1 MEAFLQD
8 FRFGLRQIVKNPGFA
23 LAAVVTLALGIGTNT
38 AIFSMVRAVLLRPL
52 PYANGGHLVH
62 IGYREPAPDVSDV
75 FFSAQEMKDYRR
87 QSRTLASVEEYHS
100 MTFTLLSKGEP
111 DRVRTGVVS
120 SSFFDSFG
128 VKPLLGRSFH
138 PDEGGMGAAPVLLLS
153 YPYWRRHYAAD
164 PGVVGKSVILDGKS
178 VTVVGVL
185 PPIPLFPDENDVFVP
200 PAACSVRSSE
210 YAETNRKARMLSLF
224 GRLAPGATAEQA
236 RSEIATLVGGWR
248 RDNPEL
254 YPEERYHDI
263 PVVPVQEELTG
274 HFRPTLLILLATVG
288 LVLLLACL
296 NVANLTLSRMRN
308 REREVALRSALG
320 AGRGR
325 LIAQLLTESTI
336 LSLLGGALGV
346 VLAFSGLRLL
356 TAFAGQFTARASEIT
371 IDGPVLL
378 FTLLV
383 SVSTGLLFGLF
394 PAFQASARNAAA
406 TLKAGGRSTVS
417 LGGRRFRSLL
427 TISQVAISFMLL
439 IGAGLAVRSF
449 LKLREV
455 DPGFDLDNVA
465 TMTLTLSSVYS
476 GTPGI
481 IAFYAPL
488 VERLQAVPGVAAVG
502 LASDLPLEDDGFSP
516 LFEIEGRTLPEGEE
530 ARANFDIA
538 SEGFFKAMGIPLVKG
553 RTFAPSDTRDA
564 PPVIVI
570 NESFARRYWPQQDP
584 IGRGIILKYRGA
596 GDRALTIVGVVRD
609 VKQLKLNVETGPA
622 FYLPFRQ
629 VIGPE
634 MRLFVRT
641 AGDPLR
647 VVPAIVRLI
656 HERDPQIPVT
666 DVRTMAQVR
675 DKSLAPV
682 SLTALLLALF
692 AALAATIAVLGISGV
707 VASSVAERTHEI
719 GIRSALGAG
728 RSSLLGTILW
738 QGMTPV
744 VIGLLLGVA
753 GALALT
759 RFLAS
764 ILFGVVPNDLLT
776 YIAVAA
782 LLLAASALACLVP
795 ARHAMKIDPL
805 LALRY
810 E

>member
-8 FRFGLRQIVKNPGFA
+8 IRFGLRQIVKNPGFA
-23 LAAVVTLALGIGTNT
+23 LAAVLTLALGIGTNT
-38 AIFSMVRAVLLRPL
+38 AIFSMVRGVLLRPL

-62 IGYREPAPDVSDV
+62 IGYRDPAPDVTNV
-75 FFSAQEMKDYRR
+75 FFSAQEINDYRR
-87 QSRTLASVEEYHS
+87 QSRTLASIEEYHS

-120 SSFFDSFG
+120 ASFFDSFG
-128 VKPLLGRSFH
+128 VKPLVGRSFL
-138 PDEGGMGAAPVLLLS
+138 PGEGEMGAAPVLLLT
-153 YPYWRRHYAAD
+153 YPYWRHRFAGD
-164 PGVVGKSVILDGKS
+164 PGVVGKNVILDGKS

-210 YAETNRKARMLSLF
+210 YAVSNRKARMLSLF
-224 GRLAPGATAEQA
+224 GRLAPGATAAQV
-236 RSEIATLVGGWR
+236 RSEIASLVGGWR
-248 RDNPEL
+248 RDNPDL

-263 PVVPVQEELTG
+263 PVVAVQEELTG

-308 REREVALRSALG
+308 REREVAVRSALG

-336 LSLLGGALGV
+336 LSLLGGAIGV
-346 VLAFSGLRLL
+346 LLAFSGLRLL
-356 TAFAGQFTARASEIT
+356 TAFAGQFTLRASEIS

-383 SVSTGLLFGLF
+383 SVLTGLLFGLF
-394 PAFQASARNAAA
+394 PAFQASARNAAS
-406 TLKAGGRSTVS
+406 TLKAGGRSTVG

-427 TISQVAISFMLL
+427 TISQVAISFILL
-439 IGAGLAVRSF
+439 IGAGLAIRSF

-455 DPGFDLDNVA
+455 DPGFDLDHVT
-465 TMTLTLSSVYS
+465 TMTLTLSSLYS
-476 GTPGI
+476 KPPEM
-481 IAFYAPL
+481 IAFYQPL
-488 VERLQAVPGVAAVG
+488 LERLQAVPGVLAIG
-502 LASDLPLEDDGFSP
+502 LSSDLPLEDDGFSP

-538 SEGFFKAMGIPLVKG
+538 NEDYFKALRIPLVRG
-553 RTFAPSDTRDA
+553 RTFVPNDAKDA
-564 PPVIVI
+564 PPVMVI
-570 NESFARRYWPQQDP
+570 NESFARRYWAGQNPVGQR
-584 IGRGIILKYRGA
+584 IVLKYRGA
-596 GDRALTIVGVVRD
+596 GDGALTIVGVVKD
-609 VKQLKLNVETGPA
+609 VKQLGLDVETGPA

-629 VIGPE
+629 VVGPE

-641 AGDPLR
+641 AGDPTK
-647 VVPAIVRLI
+647 VAPDIVRLI
-656 HERDPQIPVT
+656 HERDPQLPVT

-682 SLTALLLALF
+682 SLTALLLTLF

-707 VASSVAERTHEI
+707 VSSSVTERTHEI

-728 RSSLLGTILW
+728 RGDLLGTVLW

-744 VIGLLLGVA
+744 VVGLLLGAA

-759 RFLAS
+759 RFLSS
-764 ILFGVVPNDLLT
+764 ILFGVVSNDLLT
-776 YIAVAA
+776 YLAVAA
-782 LLLAASALACLVP
+782 LLLAASALACFVP
-795 ARHAMKIDPL
+795 ARHAMNIDPL

>member
-8 FRFGLRQIVKNPGFA
+8 VRFGLRQLVKNPGFA
-23 LAAVVTLALGIGTNT
+23 LAAVLTLALGIGTNT
-38 AIFSMVRAVLLRPL
+38 AIFSMVRGVLLRPL

-62 IGYREPAPDVSDV
+62 IGYRDPAPDVSNI
-75 FFSAQEMKDYRR
+75 FFSAQEINDYRR
-87 QSRTLASVEEYHS
+87 QSKTLASIEEYHS

-138 PDEGGMGAAPVLLLS
+138 PDEGEMGAAPVVLLS
-153 YPYWRRHYAAD
+153 YPYWRNHFGAD
-164 PGVVGKSVILDGKS
+164 PEIIGKGFVLDGKP

-200 PAACSVRSSE
+200 PGACSVRSSE
-210 YAETNRKARMLSLF
+210 YAESNRKARMLSLF
-224 GRLAPGATAEQA
+224 GRLAPGATAAQA
-236 RSEIATLVGGWR
+236 QAEAGALVGGWR
-248 RDNPEL
+248 RDNPDL

-308 REREVALRSALG
+308 REREVALRAALG

-325 LIAQLLTESTI
+325 LISQLLTESTI
-336 LSLLGGALGV
+336 LSLLGGVLGV

-356 TAFAGQFTARASEIT
+356 RAFAGQFTPRASEIT

-378 FTLLV
+378 FTVLI
-383 SVSTGLLFGLF
+383 SVLTGLLFGLF

-406 TLKAGGRSTVS
+406 TLKAGGRSTVG
-417 LGGRRFRSLL
+417 LGSRRFRSLL
-427 TISQVAISFMLL
+427 TISQVAISFILL

-455 DPGFDLDNVA
+455 DPGFDLDHVA
-465 TMTLTLSSVYS
+465 TMTLTLSSVYP
-476 GTPGI
+476 GTPEI
-481 IAFYAPL
+481 LSFYEPL
-488 VERLQAVPGVAAVG
+488 LARLQAVPGVTAIG

-516 LFEIEGRTLPEGEE
+516 LFEIEGQTLPEGEE

-538 SEGFFKAMGIPLVKG
+538 SEGFFQALRIPLIRG
-553 RTFAPSDTRDA
+553 RFFVPNDSKDA
-564 PPVIVI
+564 PPVVII
-570 NESFARRYWPQQDP
+570 NESFARRYWPERDP
-584 IGRGIILKYRGA
+584 VGQRIVLKYRGA
-596 GDRALTIVGVVRD
+596 GDSPLTIVGVVKD
-609 VKQLKLNVETGPA
+609 VKQLGLNVETGPA

-629 VIGPE
+629 VVGPE
-634 MRLFVRT
+634 MRLFVRM
-641 AGDPLR
+641 AGDPLT
-647 VVPAIVRLI
+647 VVPDIVRLI
-656 HERDPQIPVT
+656 HERDPQLPVT

-682 SLTALLLALF
+682 SLTALLLTLF

-707 VASSVAERTHEI
+707 VSSSVAERTHEI

-728 RSSLLGTILW
+728 RGDLLGTILW
-738 QGMTPV
+738 QGMAPV

-759 RFLAS
+759 RFLS
-764 ILFGVVPNDLLT
+764 SLLFGIVPNDLLT
-776 YIAVAA
+776 YLAVAA
-782 LLLAASALACLVP
+782 LLLVASALACLVP
-795 ARHAMKIDPL
+795 ARHAMNIDPL